1 MKTMKTIF
9 LLFLLLCIGYKNTY
23 AQVEGEPIP
32 SETSNGAQVT
42 YATFLSRLIVN
53 LSKDAYTDK
62 FVPIVS
68 NWDPSKTTKAQT
80 LDILKSIEFYI
91 KTMHFKPEWKE
102 AQLKWKGQVAKATE
116 KTDIVLLIKELEA
129 NMQLSA
135 FEKTWS
141 ADRTDWLLDVETYL
155 KK

>member
-1 MKTMKTIF
+1 MKTMKKIF
-9 LLFLLLCIGYKNTY
+9 LLCLLLSAGYTNTY

-32 SETSNGAQVT
+32 AEMSSEPQIT
-42 YATFLSRLIVN
+42 YASLLSRMIVN

-62 FVPIVS
+62 FHPVI
-68 NWDPSKTTKAQT
+68 SKWNPANSTKAQALDVLKNLEFHMKT
-80 LDILKSIEFYI
+80 L
-91 KTMHFKPEWKE
+91 HFKPEWKA
-102 AQLKWKGQVAKATE
+102 AQLEWRGQVAKATE

-135 FEKTWS
+135 FEKTW
-141 ADRTDWLLDVETYL
+141 ANDRGAWLLDVETYL

>member
-1 MKTMKTIF
+1 MKTTKTII
-9 LLFLLLCIGYKNTY
+9 LLCLLLSAGYTNTY

-32 SETSNGAQVT
+32 AEMSNEPQIT
-42 YATFLSRLIVN
+42 YASLLSRLVVN

-62 FVPIVS
+62 FHSVIAKWNPANSTKVQALS
-68 NWDPSKTTKAQT
+68 VLKNLEFHMKT
-80 LDILKSIEFYI
+80 L
-91 KTMHFKPEWKE
+91 HFKPEWKA
-102 AQLKWKGQVAKATE
+102 AQLEWRGQVAKATE

-135 FEKTWS
+135 FEKTW
-141 ADRTDWLLDVETYL
+141 ANDRGAWLGDVDKYL

>member
-1 MKTMKTIF
+1 MKTTKTIF
-9 LLFLLLCIGYKNTY
+9 LLFLLLCIGYTNTY
-23 AQVEGEPIP
+23 AQVEGEPLP
-32 SETSNGAQVT
+32 SEISNGSQVT

-91 KTMHFKPEWKE
+91 KSIHFKPEWKA
-102 AQLKWKGQVAKATE
+102 AQLEWRSQVTKATE
-116 KTDIVLLIKELEA
+116 NKDIVILIKELEA

-141 ADRTDWLLDVETYL
+141 ADRAAWLLDVETFL